1 MSTLYALITARAG
14 PGRTRLRRGGRS
26 LAAERGGRRS
36 QAAQDALCCVRLLE
50 RRADTSP
57 PAHGEAVPGWQ
68 LTANTASSVSE
79 GFQYFGWPYPST
91 EPGACY

>member
-1 MSTLYALITARAG
+1 
-14 PGRTRLRRGGRS
+14 
-26 LAAERGGRRS
+26 
-36 QAAQDALCCVRLLE
+36 
-50 RRADTSP
+50 
-57 PAHGEAVPGWQ
+57 VPGWQ